1 MDCEFK
7 GTFVA
12 CVAAL
17 GRIPVYMNHRSSSV
31 TTVGVDITSS
41 AT

>member
-12 CVAAL
+12 CVAL

-31 TTVGVDITSS
+31 TTVGVDIMSS